1 MSDEGSNSHMILAL
15 SHILIL
21 APGLLWIAFNRA
33 GSPNWVYGGLLFLGI
48 FLMVYHGYRAFVR
61 IVKKSPY
68 AWVNLLH
75 ALVIAPLLVYIG
87 WNARD
92 TPRAAYELLAMV
104 GFAGIGYHIYS
115 LITMLQ
121 IHDSSK
127 APK

>member
-1 MSDEGSNSHMILAL
+1 MSDGANGHLILAL
-15 SHILIL
+15 SHIFIL
-21 APGLLWIAFNRA
+21 APGLLYVAFNRA
-33 GSPNWVYGGLLFLGI
+33 ASPHWVYAGLLFIGI
-48 FLMVYHGYRAFVR
+48 GMMVYHGYRAFVR

-68 AWVNLLH
+68 AWVNLVH
-75 ALVIAPLLVYIG
+75 TFVIAPLLIYIG
-87 WNARD
+87 WNERN

-127 APK
+127 APN